1 VSRVQ
6 SIERAFAVLTA
17 LTDGPIG
24 VTEVADRAELP
35 KSTAARM
42 LASLARE
49 GAVEQLPGETR
60 YRLGPRIETLASGV
74 IPTRSLVAVA
84 RPHLAELAASMGEA
98 AGLSIPDG
106 REVHYVDQVDSP
118 NPVSIRD
125 WTGSRVAMHAVSSG
139 QVFLAHRSAAVV
151 DRYLETPLE
160 SLTPRTVTDPEE
172 LRERLRTVALG
183 GYAWVHDEFAEGIS
197 SVAAGIADTSGEVVA
212 AIHVHGP
219 SYRFPPPGREAGVGL
234 AVVTTAS
241 KIARSLRQAA
251 G

>member
-6 SIERAFAVLTA
+6 SIERAFAVLAA

-24 VTEVADRAELP
+24 VTEVADRVELP

-49 GAVEQLPGETR
+49 GAVEQVPGGTR
-60 YRLGPRIETLASGV
+60 YRLGPRIEALASGV
-74 IPTRSLVAVA
+74 LPTRSLVAVS
-84 RPHLAELAASMGEA
+84 RPQLAELAASVGEA

-106 REVHYVDQVDSP
+106 REVHYVDQVETP

-125 WTGSRVAMHAVSSG
+125 WTGTRVVMHAVSSG
-139 QVFLAHRSAAVV
+139 QVFLAHRSAAALE
-151 DRYLETPLE
+151 RYLEEPLE
-160 SLTPRTVTDPEE
+160 SLTARTITDPEA

-197 SVAAGIADTSGEVVA
+197 SVAAGIAGPTGEVIA

-219 SYRFPPPGREAGVGL
+219 SYRFPPPGRDAAVGREVAL
-234 AVVTTAS
+234 
-241 KIARSLRQAA
+241 AA
-251 G
+251 GRVARTHRQTAG